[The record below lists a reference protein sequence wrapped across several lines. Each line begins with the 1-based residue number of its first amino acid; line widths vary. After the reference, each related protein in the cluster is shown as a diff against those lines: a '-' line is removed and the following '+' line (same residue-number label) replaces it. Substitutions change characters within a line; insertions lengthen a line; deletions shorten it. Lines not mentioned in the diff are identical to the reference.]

1 MTTAVYPGTFDPPTK
16 GHLDIALRAASLFDT
31 LIVAVYDA
39 PPKTLL
45 FTTEE
50 RVQLWREAL
59 PEVPNVTVEA
69 YTGLTVELARQK
81 QARAVVRGLRAV
93 SDFEYELEMALMNR
107 KLDPDV
113 EEIFLMT
120 SAEYVFTSS
129 SRLKEVYGLGRS
141 VPDLVP
147 ANVDKALQKKFRT
160 PGS

>member
-1 MTTAVYPGTFDPPTK
+1 MTIAVYPGTFDPPTK
-16 GHLDIALRAASLFDT
+16 GHLDIVLRAASLFDQ

-45 FTTEE
+45 FTTQE

-69 YTGLTVELARQK
+69 YTGLTVELAHQK
-81 QARAVVRGLRAV
+81 KARAVVRGLRV
-93 SDFEYELEMALMNR
+93 LSDFEYEFEMALMNR
-107 KLDPDV
+107 KLAPDV

-120 SAEYVFTSS
+120 SAEYLFTSS

-147 ANVDKALQKKFRT
+147 ANVDEALRKKFWS